1 MISKLREPVNGLTH
15 MGGAFAAV
23 IGLIILLNTAAT
35 GVTKLISVLIYG
47 VSLIL
52 LFSASA
58 IYHSVDANPGWLEI
72 LRKMDHSAIYL
83 LIAGT
88 YTPICMNAFTGFYRW
103 GFLSIIW
110 SLAFIGILIK
120 VYYIAAPRWV
130 SAGTYVLMGW
140 LCVFASRELITS
152 LTPFSLTWLILGG
165 VTYTFGAIIYATK
178 WFNLFP
184 GKFGSHEIWHIFVLA
199 GASAHFMA
207 IFGIISRV

>member
-35 GVTKLISVLIYG
+35 GVTNLISVLIYG

-52 LFSASA
+52 LFSAST

-88 YTPICMNAFTGFYRW
+88 YTPICVNAFTGFYRW

-110 SLAFIGILIK
+110 FLAFIGILIK
-120 VYYIAAPRWV
+120 VYYIAAPRWI

-199 GASAHFMA
+199 GAAAHFMA